1 MSFGSFDPSSRKTP
15 MAEINTTP
23 LVDVMLVL
31 LIIFIITAPL
41 LTQAVKIDLPE
52 ANSQPN
58 PEKPDIVTL
67 AIDGQGKLYWNNQPI
82 AETELRG
89 RLQEAASR
97 QPQPELHLRAEKTT
111 LYEKLAKV
119 MAAAQSAGITKM
131 GFVTEPEKQ
140 WRSIGPWPAGAR
152 R

>member
-1 MSFGSFDPSSRKTP
+1 MSFGSFDSSARKTP

-52 ANSQPN
+52 ASTEPN

-67 AIDGQGKLYWNNQPI
+67 AIDGQGTLYWNDRPVSD
-82 AETELRG
+82 EELRV
-89 RLQEAASR
+89 EMTVAANR
-97 QPQPELHLRAEKTT
+97 NPQPELHLRADKTT
-111 LYEKLAKV
+111 LYERLAKV
-119 MAAAQSAGITKM
+119 MSTAQNAGIQRM
-131 GFVTEPEKQ
+131 GFVTLPEDTD
-140 WRSIGPWPAGAR
+140 
-152 R
+152 